1 MEDIE
6 AIRLLTKEIQNIQ
19 SIPNPPPGYD
29 GIQTFDKKTTE
40 VIDHAVDT
48 TQKVDT
54 YAEGINAKLEEMQ
67 SALNQST
74 KNIEEQIK
82 KAVNVIGERFLE
94 GRDEAKGS
102 AVAQGGTLLPNKG
115 IVGTNSKQSS
125 KDMEYMLML
134 QNLEM
139 KKQRLQEFIIKTQ
152 QILEKIKQGVRVT
165 NSDIEQLKGC
175 LASWLENKKESYQ
188 NEQDRLENE
197 RKHQEEE
204 ERKRKKE
211 EEEKARKRKEDDE
224 NKRTREEDLTNKE
237 NEKQLK
243 RETEESQQKERVD
256 MERKKEEERVEMERN
271 RKEEE
276 RVEMERKR
284 KEEEDRTKREAK
296 TKEEEERKRRDPANW
311 TPHTYRRS
319 DGESDTF
326 HHGICCQVFAMPE
339 TLEEEDLECLA
350 SDEWRDNGGPTL
362 AIGEKVASSLT
373 EVKVKEVDKDL
384 KLSMRIC
391 VPHCSVYDSSDEVI
405 VKASI
410 DGREWKNKN
419 LVTVPARHTNQ
430 PDLNYAGIVVDKFH
444 TLKMLAVAKTRS
456 QELVVDKNGIS
467 QALTLDKNIK
477 LFVPKDTFRK
487 STKMNLQIRPIRDN
501 SLTFATQYY
510 DHCHNVLSTSSVM
523 AITCEALTEKDIEL
537 CLKRNAPKDKITSFK
552 SKHLNL
558 YKCKGDN
565 WNIAEIENKQRK
577 SDFSIKLPSRKDSY
591 VVMAIEGK
599 SDIPNEEFSKA
610 ADELFFHSNASIV
623 QVVATKRADNPSNLM
638 IQCVRRDQVSSRLSE
653 LERQGYNLITY
664 KSEEFTLLDGQ
675 AITVWCSGNI
685 AMTPKSAVKLIFH
698 AYMDTAKQEVTL
710 QAKDEY
716 RQKDFDEYL
725 GHLEFEVLKDKRQGA
740 LYIKSPKELSIT
752 LCKRAKER
760 LHIVRAPIRFPHY
773 LTTLAKF
780 LAMKLTIQAKDDT
793 WQQVICSLGSPID
806 NDYIRRRAPPR
817 SETPNSEC
825 EICEIILQDWMKSK
839 LIQEDKIDPI
849 LAALQDCDLSI
860 LSGECEKLVNIHMK
874 YLSDECI
881 SEMAKKIANDWSS
894 LARKLGLSEEEIAS
908 CKSGS
913 KGSNED
919 EAYIMLCK
927 WRVSEA
933 VVNSGIDVFNELL
946 RVLETVQNFDDL
958 QEYVRHTSNMISK
971 D

>member
-102 AVAQGGTLLPNKG
+102 AVAQGGTLLRNKG

-326 HHGICCQVFAMPE
+326 HRGICCQVFAMPE

-350 SDEWRDNGGPTL
+350 SDEWRDNEGPTL

-410 DGREWKNKN
+410 DGGEWKNKN
-419 LVTVPARHTNQ
+419 LATVPARHTSQ

-467 QALTLDKNIK
+467 QALTLDKNIQIC
-477 LFVPKDTFRK
+477 VPNDTFRK
-487 STKMNLQIRPIRDN
+487 PTKMNLQIRPIRDN

-510 DHCHNVLSTSSVM
+510 DHCHNVLSTSSIM
-523 AITCEALTEKDIEL
+523 AITCEALTEQPIEL
-537 CLKRNAPKDKITSFK
+537 DLKRNAPKGI
-552 SKHLNL
+552 
-558 YKCKGDN
+558 
-565 WNIAEIENKQRK
+565 
-577 SDFSIKLPSRKDSY
+577 
-591 VVMAIEGK
+591 VMAIEGK
-599 SDIPNEEFSKA
+599 SDIPNEEFLKA
-610 ADELFFHSNASIV
+610 ADELYVHSNASIV

-675 AITVWCSGNI
+675 VITVCCSGNI
-685 AMTPKSAVKLIFH
+685 TMTPKSKVKLIFH
-698 AYMDTAKQEVTL
+698 TYMDTAKEEVTL
-710 QAKDEY
+710 QAIDEY

-725 GHLEFEVLKDKRQGA
+725 GHLEFEVLKDKREGA
-740 LYIKSPKELSIT
+740 LYIKSPKEVSIT
-752 LCKRAKER
+752 LHKRAKER

-881 SEMAKKIANDWSS
+881 SEMAKKIANDCSS
-894 LARKLGLSEEEIAS
+894 LARKLGLSEEDITS

-913 KGSNED
+913 KGSNEE
-919 EAYIMLCK
+919 EAYMMLCK
-927 WRVSEA
+927 WH
-933 VVNSGIDVFNELL
+933 VFNDLL
-946 RVLETVQNFDDL
+946 RVLETVQNFNDL